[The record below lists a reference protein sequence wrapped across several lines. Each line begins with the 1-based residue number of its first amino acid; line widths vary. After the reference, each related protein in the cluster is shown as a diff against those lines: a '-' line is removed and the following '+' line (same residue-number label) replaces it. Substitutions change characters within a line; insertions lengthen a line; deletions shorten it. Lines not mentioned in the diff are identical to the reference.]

1 MNEIVRQS
9 QNIEDQLKESNIEL
23 QKMQEFSSCQN
34 EEMQGMKKEI
44 AELKVCNKDGLAA
57 GDSSTSRNI
66 DIEFEK
72 LQNRS
77 QTLDDVIKERNIL
90 KDQLCKMAGMEALL
104 KKLKSRADDAV
115 RLEQEINRLRK
126 EKVIKTETY
135 SGHQDESP
143 KHDSQEYRYSEHES
157 AHSEL
162 HIDNHRFSEIEAERN
177 FLKNKLKIMDTM
189 EAELILYKVTT
200 TDNN

>member
-9 QNIEDQLKESNIEL
+9 QNIEDLLKESNIEL
-23 QKMQEFSSCQN
+23 QKMQEFSCCQT

-44 AELKVCNKDGLAA
+44 EELKVFNKDGLAA

-77 QTLDDVIKERNIL
+77 QMLDDVINERNIL

-104 KKLKSRADDAV
+104 KKLKSRADEAD
-115 RLEQEINRLRK
+115 RFEHEINQLRK
-126 EKVIKTETY
+126 EKIIKTETF
-135 SGHQDESP
+135 SSHQDESP
-143 KHDSQEYRYSEHES
+143 QHDSQEHRYYEPES
-157 AHSEL
+157 THSEL
-162 HIDNHRFSEIEAERN
+162 RIDSHRFSEIEAERN
-177 FLKNKLKIMDTM
+177 FLKNKLKMMDTM
-189 EAELILYKVTT
+189 EAELILYKVIT
-200 TDNN
+200 TDHN